1 MDTNQVIKTPINEG
15 LFIMSKNK
23 EDLKMVDVNKL
34 SITEIDQITC
44 FNNANELE
52 FIMDEVQDGSIKNT
66 QDKVDI
72 AGRGGRKIGSLKKNK
87 AVTVSATNG
96 LLVGG
101 ALAAQ
106 TGTEV
111 EQGTFKVRVTD
122 VIAVNA
128 NAATS
133 AQTAVGTT
141 GAEIGTV
148 YKKNANGSLGEK
160 LTQVASDPA
169 TGEFSYDPT
178 TKAFTFFEGDL
189 ADGSE
194 VVAFYDIEVEA
205 AKISNDSE
213 KYSKVLKMYIDVTCQ
228 DNCDN
233 MYHGQF
239 IIERADFNGEFDLSM
254 GGDPTAHSIEAESLA
269 GGCTGSTKLW
279 DFIVYQ

>member
-1 MDTNQVIKTPINEG
+1 
-15 LFIMSKNK
+15 
-23 EDLKMVDVNKL
+23 MVDVNKL

-52 FIMDEVQDGSIKNT
+52 FIMDEIQEGSINNT
-66 QDKVDI
+66 QEKTDI
-72 AGRGGRKIGSLKKNK
+72 TGRGGRKIGSLKKNK

-122 VIAVNA
+122 IIAVNT
-128 NAATS
+128 NAASTEK
-133 AQTAVGTT
+133 TAVGVA
-141 GAEIGTV
+141 GAEIGTI

-160 LTQVASDPA
+160 LTQVASADTLA
-169 TGEFSYDPT
+169 TGQFTYDPS
-178 TKAFTFFEGDL
+178 TKAITFFDRDL

-194 VVAFYDIEVEA
+194 VVAFYDVEVEA

-213 KYSKVLKMYIDVTCQ
+213 KYSKTLKMYIDVTAQ

-233 MYHGQF
+233 QYHGQF

-254 GGDPTAHSIEAESLA
+254 GGDPTVHAIEAESLA

-279 DFIVYQ
+279 DFIVYGDN